1 MMKASETA
9 RFECG
14 ECRIVFDLS
23 LDPVREAE
31 IAAEFGLK
39 QLDDVQPICCPFC
52 GDADLR
58 AAHDTPIQLPA
69 RQA

>member
-1 MMKASETA
+1 MKRNETA

-31 IAAEFGLK
+31 IAAELDVEA
-39 QLDDVQPICCPFC
+39 LDDVEPICCPFC
-52 GDADLR
+52 GDIDVKPV
-58 AAHDTPIQLPA
+58 HDSPVVRPA
-69 RQA
+69 T